1 MRPVRGRV
9 PFYSTV
15 SGGVCESTELSAGYW
30 FENARRPVDFE
41 GAVRALLADGFRFF
55 VECSAHPVLVMG
67 VDATSEDAGT
77 DAVALG
83 SLRRD
88 EGGAERFLTSVAE
101 GHVRGLPG
109 IDWRAVLAGTGAAR
123 VELPTYPF
131 QRTRYWLEP
140 AAAGAGDPAGLGLR
154 AAGHPMLGA
163 AVEVAGNGQ
172 LLLTGRISLRS
183 HPWLTDHA
191 ALGTV
196 LLPGAAF
203 TELALR
209 AAESARCD
217 RLEELTLEAPLV
229 LPADGAVQLQ
239 VTVAA
244 RDDDARRGIE
254 IHSRP
259 DAAEADDDGAPW
271 TRHASG
277 TLTGPG
283 TAAPAAVEPALGV
296 WPPAGGVRV
305 DVQDFYERVGDAGYE
320 YGPAFRGV
328 RSAWRVGEE
337 VFAEVALPEEQAR
350 DAGRFGLHP
359 ALLDAALHPVLLARL
374 DQPGGTSEDDA
385 SVSLPFAWSGV
396 TLHAVG
402 ATVVRVRVS
411 PAPSAPGT
419 VAVTVADTMG
429 TPVATVDALSL
440 RPVSAERLRSAGSRN
455 DLELRNALFRTEW
468 KPLPADTLPAGPADT
483 FAWALLAP
491 RPGRGAPAA
500 SAAGRADGLEALAAL
515 DMTASEIV
523 TVPEIVVADLTS
535 LSCDPDSSGSVE
547 PGANLTP
554 VPTPNPSSDAPLVT
568 ETASDVVTAAHRATA
583 AALDLVQSWL
593 ADERFASA
601 RLVVVTRS
609 AVSTGPGDPVTDLVH
624 APVWGLVRSAQV
636 ENPGRFVL
644 VDVDGGPVSAGVL
657 TAAVAGAVAAGE
669 PQVVVREGAVL
680 VPRLTRAAPVDGG
693 DGGDCGDG
701 GAIWDARGTVL
712 VTGGTGVLGGLV
724 ARHLVGER
732 GVRHLLLTG
741 RR

>member
-1 MRPVRGRV
+1 
-9 PFYSTV
+9 
-15 SGGVCESTELSAGYW
+15 
-30 FENARRPVDFE
+30 
-41 GAVRALLADGFRFF
+41 
-55 VECSAHPVLVMG
+55 
-67 VDATSEDAGT
+67 
-77 DAVALG
+77 
-83 SLRRD
+83 
-88 EGGAERFLTSVAE
+88 

-109 IDWRAVLAGTGAAR
+109 VDWRAVFAGTGAAR
-123 VELPTYPF
+123 VDLPTYPF

-154 AAGHPMLGA
+154 AADHPMLGA

-239 VTVAA
+239 VTVSA
-244 RDDDARRGIE
+244 RDDDGRRDIE

-259 DAAEADDDGAPW
+259 EAAEADDDGAPW
-271 TRHASG
+271 TCHASG
-277 TLTGPG
+277 TLTGLG
-283 TAAPAAVEPALGV
+283 TAAPAAVEPTLGV

-385 SVSLPFAWSGV
+385 SVSLPFVWSGV

-411 PAPSAPGT
+411 PVPSASAAADGT
-419 VAVTVADTMG
+419 VAVTVADTTG

-440 RPVSAERLRSAGSRN
+440 RPVSAERLRSAGSGN
-455 DLELRNALFRTEW
+455 DVELRNALFRTEW
-468 KPLPADTLPAGPADT
+468 KALPADTLPARPADT
-483 FAWALLAP
+483 IAWALLAP

-500 SAAGRADGLEALAAL
+500 SAVGRAFGLEALAAL
-515 DMTASEIV
+515 DVTASEIV

-535 LSCDPDSSGSVE
+535 LSRDPDSSGSVE
-547 PGANLTP
+547 PGANQSP
-554 VPTPNPSSDAPLVT
+554 VPSQNSSPDAPRVT
-568 ETASDVVTAAHRATA
+568 ETSSDVVTAAHRATA

-624 APVWGLVRSAQV
+624 APVWGLVRSAQS

-644 VDVDGGPVSAGVL
+644 VDVDGGPASAVVL
-657 TAAVAGAVAAGE
+657 TAAVAGAVAADE
-669 PQVVVREGAVL
+669 PQVAVREGAVL
-680 VPRLTRAAPVDGG
+680 VPRLARVTPAGG
-693 DGGDCGDG
+693 TQTGTV
-701 GAIWDARGTVL
+701 WDARGTVL

-741 RR
+741 RRGADAPGVAELVGELRALGAVSVEVVA